1 MTLKDS
7 LIKKFTDSYQEK
19 GILCDVKKAAFTK
32 FKNSG
37 FPTTKNEEWKYTD
50 ITPYLKNSYCF
61 EQAEVPKKNIT
72 GLSSYFLSQND
83 SEKIIMI
90 NGNLV
95 SSPLINGIEILSFDD
110 AQKKHPQ
117 LIEKTLTDINY
128 DEEFINI
135 NTALAEKGIFIY
147 VKKGVQIKTPIELLS
162 IQNKNSASFHQLNN
176 IILLESGA
184 EIKLVEQIKTTSDNI
199 SFINNVTRLSIAEN
213 SFLELV
219 KIQNNNSE
227 SILVDSVNVVQQN
240 NSSCEVNTL
249 LFGGKFTRNNL
260 SFLQEGENCQSNM
273 SGLVL
278 INKNQFADNH
288 TFVDHKSPNCQS
300 NELYKGVYLDNAKGV
315 FNGKI
320 LVRKNAQKIDAFQA
334 NNNLVV
340 SNNAS
345 IDSKPQL
352 EIFADD
358 VKCSHGC
365 TIGQVDE
372 DALFYMQTRGFS
384 KKEARALLTYAFTI
398 DALEKISIP
407 FVQDFAKKLFAE
419 KLNTSIQFD
428 DLC

>member
-1 MTLKDS
+1 MNLKDT
-7 LIKKFTDSYQEK
+7 LINKFDNSFNSGEA
-19 GILCDVKKAAFTK
+19 LFEVKNRAFEK
-32 FKNSG
+32 FKHSG
-37 FPTTKNEEWKYTD
+37 FPTIKNEEWKYTN
-50 ITPYLKNSYCF
+50 ISPYLKHDYCLD
-61 EQAEVPKKNIT
+61 QSQKSTQINI
-72 GLSSYFLSQND
+72 SKYFLSQND
-83 SEKIIMI
+83 SEKIVMI

-95 SSPLINGIEILSFDD
+95 SSPVINGVEILSFDD
-110 AQKKHPQ
+110 AQKKYPQ
-117 LIEKTLTDINY
+117 LIKKILTDINY

-162 IQNKNSASFHQLNN
+162 VQNKNSASFHQLNN
-176 IILLESGA
+176 IIILESGA
-184 EIKLVEQIKTTSDNI
+184 EIKLVEQIKTTSDSV

-213 SFLELV
+213 SFLELI

-240 NSSCEVNTL
+240 NSTCEVNTL

-278 INKNQFADNH
+278 INENQFADNH

-340 SNNAS
+340 SNDAS

-384 KKEARALLTYAFTI
+384 KKEAKALLTYTFTI
-398 DALEKISIP
+398 DALEKISVP
-407 FVQDFAKKLFAE
+407 FVQDFAKKIFAE
-419 KLNTSIQFD
+419 KINASIQFD
-428 DLC
+428 NLC

>member
-1 MTLKDS
+1 MTLEDALINKFDS
-7 LIKKFTDSYQEK
+7 PFRGDGVLFEAKKR
-19 GILCDVKKAAFTK
+19 AFEK
-32 FKNSG
+32 FKASG
-37 FPTTKNEEWKYTD
+37 FPTTKNEEWKYTN
-50 ITPYLKNSYCF
+50 ISPYLKHDYCLNQPQKST
-61 EQAEVPKKNIT
+61 EINVSE
-72 GLSSYFLSQND
+72 YFLSQND
-83 SEKIIMI
+83 SEKIVLE
-90 NGNLV
+90 NGNLISFPV
-95 SSPLINGIEILSFDD
+95 ISGVEILSFED

-117 LIEKTLTDINY
+117 LIEKTLTKINY

-135 NTALAEKGIFIY
+135 NTALAEKGFFIY
-147 VKKGVQIKTPIELLS
+147 VKKGVQIKKPIEILS
-162 IQNKNSASFHQLNN
+162 VQNKNVASFYQLNN
-176 IILLESGA
+176 IIILESGS
-184 EIKLVEQIKTTSDNI
+184 EIKLVEQIKTTSDNL

-227 SILVDSVNVVQQN
+227 SVLVDSVNTVQQN
-240 NSSCEVNTL
+240 NSTCEVNTL
-249 LFGGKFTRNNL
+249 LFGGKFIRNNL

-273 SGLVL
+273 SGVVL
-278 INKNQFADNH
+278 INENQFADNH

-384 KKEARALLTYAFTI
+384 KKEAKALLTYAFTI

-407 FVQDFAKKLFAE
+407 FVQDFGKKIFAE
-419 KLNTSIQFD
+419 KLKTSIQFD